1 MPSPYRKSRWKPSG
15 SGFPSAVAGD
25 RSATSVGVQRPR
37 SRVQKFAEHL
47 KRNPTPAER
56 EFIRIL
62 NTVDAGK
69 LRDTFTCQRRV
80 GRKWIL
86 DVFFFKQCLG
96 IEIDGGY
103 HSDPKQRRMDALKEH
118 ACEEAGITLIRITN
132 GDVFG
137 DRDVL
142 LKKVREGVL
151 RAMLRE
157 NPKGSN
163 PSNR

>member
-1 MPSPYRKSRWKPSG
+1 MPGPYRKSRWKPSRC
-15 SGFPSAVAGD
+15 GFPSAVAGD

-37 SRVQKFAEHL
+37 SRIQKFAEQL

-56 EFIRIL
+56 EFTRIL
-62 NTVDAGK
+62 NTVDGGK

-86 DVFFFKQCLG
+86 DVFFFGPCLG

-103 HSDPKQRRMDALKEH
+103 HSDPKQRRMDALKQR

-132 GDVFG
+132 DEVFG
-137 DRDVL
+137 DREAL
-142 LKKVREGVL
+142 LKQVRDGVL
-151 RAMLRE
+151 RAVMRQRGDKLT
-157 NPKGSN
+157 
-163 PSNR
+163 